1 MITLKKCPVCA
12 SVNIEKFI
20 ETEDFF
26 LSKELFSL
34 SKCRNCQ
41 LVFLNPRPNS
51 EELIKYY
58 QSDEYISHHSKGLNP
73 FVALYRYLRK
83 RNISYKYNLVTK
95 IVKSGS
101 LLDIG
106 CGTGEF
112 LNYFSLRN
120 WQVKGIE
127 PDLGAR
133 KHAKDEFGLDVF
145 DENMLND
152 FANESLDVVTMWHV
166 LEHVLDVNQRVKT
179 VYRLLKKDGLFVVAV
194 PNYLSWDA
202 VHYNKYWAAYD
213 VPRHLYHFSPN
224 ALINLVEKFN
234 FKFLETKPLKYD
246 SYYISLISEK
256 YKKGRLPYLNGV
268 INGLKSNIHAKKEQN
283 YSSVIY
289 FFRKN

>member
-1 MITLKKCPVCA
+1 MITLKKCPACA

-26 LSKELFSL
+26 LSKETFSL

-41 LVFLNPRPNS
+41 LVFLNPRPDS
-51 EELIKYY
+51 DELIKYY
-58 QSDEYISHHSKGLNP
+58 QSDQYISHHSEGLNP
-73 FVALYRYLRK
+73 FVALYRYLRE
-83 RNISYKYNLVTK
+83 RNISYKYNLITK
-95 IVKSGS
+95 LVKYGS

-112 LNYFSLRN
+112 LNYFSLKN
-120 WQVKGIE
+120 WQVKGVE
-127 PDLGAR
+127 PDLDAR
-133 KHAKDEFGLDVF
+133 KHAKAEFGLDVY
-145 DENMLND
+145 DENMLNGFND
-152 FANESLDVVTMWHV
+152 ETFDVVTMWHV

-179 VYRLLKKDGLFVVAV
+179 VNKLLKKDGIFVVAV

-202 VHYNKYWAAYD
+202 AHYNRFWAAYD

-234 FKFLETKPLKYD
+234 FKFLELKPLKLD
-246 SYYISLISEK
+246 SYYISLISEN
-256 YKKGRLPYLNGV
+256 YKKGRLPYLNGF
-268 INGLKSNIHAKKEQN
+268 INGLKSNIYAKKKQN